1 MQVLR
6 TIRNYCCY
14 CGIEKDEYNAIKKDA
29 YISNFRVWRML
40 HIFMVGAFG
49 SLYVLSLFKD
59 IMSSNSVF
67 YMSAFVYSVIA
78 AVLFFVLKRDSIAAQ
93 LIIYLSISLL
103 FLFACFITQN
113 KPESTATAFVC
124 FLLVA
129 PMFMIDKPF
138 FMAIELVAASTV
150 FLVWMHN
157 VKPQKVWEY
166 DLINVVIFTVIGI
179 FLSIIANSVRIRE
192 FVLTRK
198 LNIQKDTDEL
208 TGLKNKGA
216 LTRDVSRLL
225 KDRPESKGILFVMDV
240 DKFKSINDTYGHDV
254 GDEVICQLGRYLG
267 RRAGENEIAARFGGD
282 EFVVFVKDT
291 DSRETARA
299 IAEEIAAGV
308 PENVEITDKSRK
320 VNISI
325 GVALYSGEGGGY
337 PALFKKADTALYR
350 AKAET
355 DKRYCFSEE

>member
-6 TIRNYCCY
+6 TIRNYCFY
-14 CGIEKDEYNAIKKDA
+14 CGIERDEYNAIKKDA

-49 SLYVLSLFKD
+49 FLYVCSLFKE

-67 YMSAFVYSVIA
+67 YMSAFVYSVFA
-78 AVLFFVLKRDSIAAQ
+78 AILFFLLRKDSIVAQ

-103 FLFACFITQN
+103 FLFACFITAN

-138 FMAIELVAASTV
+138 FMAIELVAASSV
-150 FLVWMHN
+150 FLIWMHN
-157 VKPQKVWEY
+157 VKPQTVWEY
-166 DLINVVIFTVIGI
+166 DLINVVIFTIIGI

-216 LTRDVSRLL
+216 LTRDVSRILT
-225 KDRPESKGILFVMDV
+225 DNPDGKGILFVMDV
-240 DKFKSINDTYGHDV
+240 DKFKSVNDTYGHDA
-254 GDEVICQLGRYLG
+254 GDEVICQLGRFLG
-267 RRAGENEIAARFGGD
+267 RRAKANEIAARFGGD

-299 IAEEIAAGV
+299 IAEEIAAGATEHFEL
-308 PENVEITDKSRK
+308 PDKSRK
-320 VNISI
+320 VYVSI
-325 GVALYSGEGGGY
+325 GVAIYSGEGGGY

-350 AKAET
+350 AKTET
-355 DKRYCFSEE
+355 DKKYCFFDE